1 MGVHDGLRV
10 LDLSWGI
17 SGPMTTMLLADQGA
31 EVTRVERPEG
41 DPFAGLSGYRVWH
54 RGKRSAVL
62 DLADATDRERFLALA
77 RQADVLVES
86 FSPGTTERLG
96 IDWETLAELNPRLVY
111 CSITGYG
118 AGGPDAGR
126 PGLGALVAARTG
138 HQYEVRGTLGGTISR
153 LSGGPGILP
162 GVEQPEG
169 VWVGPDRDGPLFSG
183 TPWVDLGA
191 FYVASVG
198 ITAALRARQVT
209 GRGQR
214 VDASL
219 LDGVMLT
226 TAGAWVQVD
235 RPETEDFLTWIP
247 DPRCPRGFF
256 RGSDGRWLHNWVPL
270 PEFVIN
276 ADEAGMQPLPSVPS
290 PKRASYRVSP
300 APHDMVVLFHF
311 HEQMRETIARH
322 PVADWVRVAAQ
333 VGTPLQ
339 PVRSPEEALLDPLL
353 VADGCVVDVPDP
365 EHGTVRQVGRVIDL
379 ERHPQPAPR
388 PAPARGQHTDE
399 VRAEADRLIREAAG
413 AHPAPEAPAGRPLS
427 APLEGVTVLDLGVA
441 VAGPFGTQVLA
452 QLGARVIKVNSL
464 TEKFWYSNHI
474 AQMCNR
480 DKESIALDLKDPAG
494 LAVLKRLVARAD
506 VVQHNMRYAAAE
518 RLGIDYES
526 LKQVN
531 PRLVYCHT
539 IGHEQGPR
547 EQNPGNDQTGAALGG
562 TTWLDGGLDH
572 GGRPIWSNTSLG
584 DTGNGLLSALGIMQA
599 LIDRERTGEGQ
610 FLRTSILY
618 AHLLHT
624 STAWI
629 TPDGAHRGDRPR
641 PDGEQYG
648 WHALYRLYRTADDW
662 ICVAALDD
670 PAWSALCT
678 ALDRPDLAADPRF
691 ATRGGRAADDAVLV
705 ELLTAA
711 FATRTSAEWSTAL
724 DGAGVPC
731 EVPDPRFAD
740 RLFSGEDPRGDQ
752 LLSPAFPHRAVGHTR
767 AAGLYFHLSDT
778 PGVLRHGPVWP
789 GEHSRSVL
797 EQAGYTAEEIDKLID
812 SGVVDDTALAEP
824 QR

>member
-1 MGVHDGLRV
+1 MAIHEGLMV

-31 EVTRVERPEG
+31 DVTRIERPGG
-41 DPFAGLSGYRVWH
+41 DPFGEPSGYRVWH

-62 DLADATDRERFLALA
+62 DLTEPADHERFLALA
-77 RQADVLVES
+77 RRADVLVES

-96 IDWETLAELNPRLVY
+96 IDFDTLAALNPRLVY

-118 AGGPDAGR
+118 ATGPDADR
-126 PGLGALVAARTG
+126 PGIGALVAARTG

-153 LSGGPGILP
+153 LSGREGMLP
-162 GVEQPEG
+162 GVEQPDG

-191 FYVASVG
+191 FYVASIG

-219 LDGVMLT
+219 LDGVLLT
-226 TAGAWVQVD
+226 SVGAWVQVD
-235 RPETEDFLTWIP
+235 DPDVENFLTWIP
-247 DPRCPRGFF
+247 DPRTPRGFF

-276 ADEAGMQPLPSVPS
+276 ADAADMQPLPSVPS
-290 PKRASYRVSP
+290 PKKASYRVSP

-311 HEQMRETIARH
+311 HQQMVEAMGRH
-322 PVADWVRVAAQ
+322 PVEDWVRVAAQ

-353 VADGCVVDVPDP
+353 VEDGCVVDVPDP
-365 EHGTVRQVGRVIDL
+365 EHGAVRQVGRVIDL
-379 ERHPQPAPR
+379 ERHPQRAPT
-388 PAPARGQHTDE
+388 PAPARGQHTAE
-399 VRAEADRLIREAAG
+399 VRAEADRLLADG
-413 AHPAPEAPAGRPLS
+413 TPAPAVPAGRPLS
-427 APLEGVTVLDLGVA
+427 APLEGITVLDLGVA
-441 VAGPFGTQVLA
+441 VAGPFGAQVLA

-494 LAVLKRLVARAD
+494 LAVLKRLVEQAD

-526 LKQVN
+526 LRAIN

-562 TTWLDGGLDH
+562 TSWLDGGLDD

-599 LIDRERTGEGQ
+599 LMDRERTGEGQ
-610 FLRTSILY
+610 FVRTSILY

-624 STAWI
+624 STAWV
-629 TPDGAHRGDRPR
+629 TPDGAARGDRQR
-641 PDGEQYG
+641 PDAEQYG
-648 WHALYRLYRTADDW
+648 WSALYRLYRTADDW
-662 ICVAALDD
+662 ICLAALDD
-670 PAWSALCT
+670 ASWPALCG
-678 ALDRPDLAADPRF
+678 ALERPDLATDPRF
-691 ATRGGRAADDAVLV
+691 ATRAGRAADDAVLV
-705 ELLTAA
+705 ELLEAS
-711 FATRTSAEWSTAL
+711 FRTRTSAEWFAAL
-724 DGAGVPC
+724 DSAGVPC
-731 EVPDPRFAD
+731 EVPDLHFAD
-740 RLFSGEDPRGDQ
+740 RLFSGEDPRGPE

-767 AAGLYFHLSDT
+767 AAGLLFRLSDT
-778 PGVLRHGPVWP
+778 PGVLRNGPVWP
-789 GEHSRSVL
+789 GEHSRLVL
-797 EQAGYTAEEIDKLID
+797 GSAGYGAEEIDKLIA
-812 SGVVDDTALAEP
+812 SGVVDDTALPEGA
-824 QR
+824 Q